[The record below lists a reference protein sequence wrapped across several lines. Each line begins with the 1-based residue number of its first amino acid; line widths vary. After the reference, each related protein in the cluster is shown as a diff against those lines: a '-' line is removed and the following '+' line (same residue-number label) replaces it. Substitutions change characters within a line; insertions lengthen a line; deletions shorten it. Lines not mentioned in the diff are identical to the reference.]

1 MSGWTIAW
9 LVWGGGFVVVEG
21 AALLTRAPDSTLSQ
35 HIWRWFRVKDPRPTA
50 RTWVLRAGL
59 AAFLVWLLI
68 HLTFGVW
75 PS

>member
-9 LVWGGGFVVVEG
+9 LIWG
-21 AALLTRAPDSTLSQ
+21 AAFLAIELPAAFNRRPGDTLSETV
-35 HIWRWFRVKDPRPTA
+35 WRWFRVKDPRPTA
-50 RTWVLRAGL
+50 VTWTLRVAL
-59 AAFLVWLLI
+59 AAFLVWLTV